1 MYLTNLRSGS
11 ILRGTF
17 GESMTRPWT
26 ARVLTL
32 YPEMFPGPLSHSLL
46 GRALDE
52 GRWRLEVRNIHPQ
65 PIYFVQSRR
74 PYSGE
79 QWGQDALGQTL
90 IPSSSFI
97 YVGMPSAGC
106 QCAADLRITFEAERG
121 GAGHAV
127 EYRNIAYCS
136 RAGESLPRLIVDN

>member
-1 MYLTNLRSGS
+1 MPSARLPLRAA
-11 ILRGTF
+11 ILALVVALAAA
-17 GESMTRPWT
+17 P
-26 ARVLTL
+26 
-32 YPEMFPGPLSHSLL
+32 PLPLAPAAAFVQPPATPAPPPCND
-46 GRALDE
+46 GRR
-52 GRWRLEVRNIHPQ
+52 RWLEVRNIHPQ
-65 PIYFVQSRR
+65 AIYFVQSRR
-74 PYSGE
+74 PYGGD